1 MLFLMQKAVG
11 FVAQPSS
18 LIAIA
23 LTAGILLITTSWQ
36 RLGRGLLIGAL
47 ATLVIGGLSPLGDL
61 LIRPLENRFPR
72 ADIGAGTPPLT
83 GIIVLGGGEDSRASP
98 QRELAALNE
107 SAERFTEAVALARRF
122 PGLRIVFTGGTTS
135 RARAPEAFA
144 AERLFEALGIDKG
157 RLTLESASR
166 DTYENA
172 VLTAAIVKP
181 KPGERWLLVTSA
193 WHMPRAIGCFR
204 RAGFPVE
211 AWPVDYRTGR
221 TFDPWRLH
229 QGIPDG
235 LKRIDFIMR
244 EYAGLVG
251 YYLLGRT
258 SALFPVP

>member
-11 FVAQPSS
+11 FAVQPSS
-18 LIAIA
+18 LIAISLA
-23 LTAGILLITTSWQ
+23 IGILLLGTTWQ
-36 RLGRGLLIGAL
+36 KLGRRLLIGGLLAL
-47 ATLVIGGLSPLGDL
+47 VVGGLSPLGDL

-72 ADIGAGTPPLT
+72 ADAGAGAPPVT
-83 GIIVLGGGEDSRASP
+83 GIIVLGGAEDSRASP

-107 SAERFTEAVALARRF
+107 SAERFTEAAALARRF
-122 PGLRIVFTGGTTS
+122 PGLRVVFTGGTTS

-144 AERLFEALGIDKG
+144 AERLFEALGIARE

-172 VLTAAIVKP
+172 VLTTAIVAP

-193 WHMPRAIGCFR
+193 WHMPRAVGCFR
-204 RAGFPVE
+204 RAGFAVE

-229 QGIPDG
+229 QSIPDG

-244 EYAGLVG
+244 EYAGLAG

-258 SALFPVP
+258 SALFPGP